1 MRRFALILLA
11 LVLFAASAC
20 AESAIDLSG
29 LSLNELLELHA
40 LVDTVIEAQLGCTST
55 ELPAGLYIGGET
67 IKSGSYIIFTD
78 DDLYGNIAIF
88 ADLATYQQALAENN
102 EALATFHTR
111 LSHNESSFVRINEG
125 NVLYVPSPMLIKTA
139 NADWM
144 P

>member
-1 MRRFALILLA
+1 MRRFALILLS
-11 LVLFAASAC
+11 LVLLTGSAC
-20 AESAIDLSG
+20 AESAVDLTG
-29 LSLNELLELHA
+29 MSLNELLKLHA
-40 LVDTVIEAQLGCTST
+40 LVDAAIEAQLGCEST
-55 ELPAGLYIGGET
+55 GLPAGLYIGGET
-67 IKSGSYIIFTD
+67 IQTGSYIIFTD
-78 DDLYGNIAIF
+78 DDLYGNIATF

-111 LSHNESSFVRINEG
+111 LSYNESSFVRIDEG